1 MADKEYVID
10 NPDKPI
16 YTSLYQ
22 PIPLY
27 DEEGHPLT
35 DDEGRHRCKLICV
48 NGGASATTANVK
60 AAILLAFTKNR
71 VTIKE
76 VQQELSDTASSLTSS
91 IDNVK
96 QEFTSSINTVKTDL
110 TSNINN
116 TKQEFTSSLEST
128 RQELAS
134 SIDTAKADLTSSIN
148 TTKQEL
154 TSNINGVSSSL
165 NTAKQDLSS
174 NISNTKKEILDD
186 VTTKISNVSK
196 DVAGTYIK
204 GLSVSGKT
212 VTYTRGDGTTG
223 TINTQDTNTT
233 YNAGSNITL
242 SGTTFSLTKA
252 NVVGALGYTPPTQD
266 TNTTYSAGA
275 NITLIGTTF
284 SLTKANVVGALGY
297 TPPTQD
303 TNTTYSAGSNLSL
316 SGTRFNVSSTPTFN
330 SVKVTNNSSNGILL
344 GDYRIYVG

>member
-91 IDNVK
+91 INNAKQEFTSNLNNTKQELASSLNSTK

-110 TSNINN
+110 TS
-116 TKQEFTSSLEST
+116 SV
-128 RQELAS
+128 
-134 SIDTAKADLTSSIN
+134 N

-154 TSNINGVSSSL
+154 TSSINSVSSSL

-186 VTTKISNVSK
+186 VTTRISNVSK
-196 DVAGTYIK
+196 GVAGTYIK
-204 GLSVSGKT
+204 GLSVSGQT

-233 YNAGSNITL
+233 Y
-242 SGTTFSLTKA
+242 
-252 NVVGALGYTPPTQD
+252 
-266 TNTTYSAGA
+266 
-275 NITLIGTTF
+275 
-284 SLTKANVVGALGY
+284 
-297 TPPTQD
+297 
-303 TNTTYSAGSNLSL
+303 SAGSNLSL
-316 SGTRFNVSSTPTFN
+316 SGTQFNVSSAPTFN
-330 SVKVTNNSSNGILL
+330 NIKVTNNSSNGILF
-344 GDYRIYVG
+344 GKYRIYVG

>member
-91 IDNVK
+91 IDNAK
-96 QEFTSSINTVKTDL
+96 QEFTSNLNNTKQELTSSINTVKT
-110 TSNINN
+110 
-116 TKQEFTSSLEST
+116 
-128 RQELAS
+128 
-134 SIDTAKADLTSSIN
+134 DLTSSIN

-154 TSNINGVSSSL
+154 TSSINSVSSNL

-174 NISNTKKEILDD
+174 NISNTKQELVSSINSTKQEILND
-186 VTTKISNVSK
+186 VTTKISDVSK
-196 DVAGTYIK
+196 NVAGTYIK

-212 VTYTRGDGTTG
+212 VTYTKGDGTTG
-223 TINTQDTNTT
+223 TITTQDTNTT
-233 YNAGSNITL
+233 YSAGSNITL

-266 TNTTYSAGA
+266 TNTTYSAGS
-275 NITLIGTTF
+275 NITLSGTTF

-316 SGTRFNVSSTPTFN
+316 NGTQFNVSLAPTFN

>member
-35 DDEGRHRCKLICV
+35 DNEGRHRCKLICV

-91 IDNVK
+91 IDNA
-96 QEFTSSINTVKTDL
+96 
-110 TSNINN
+110 
-116 TKQEFTSSLEST
+116 KQEFTSSLKST

-134 SIDTAKADLTSSIN
+134 SIDTAKTDLTSSIN
-148 TTKQEL
+148 KTKQDLTSSIATAKQEL
-154 TSNINGVSSSL
+154 TSNINTTKTELTSSINSVSSSL
-165 NTAKQDLSS
+165 NTAKQNLSS

-186 VTTKISNVSK
+186 VTTRISNVSK
-196 DVAGTYIK
+196 NVAGTYIK

-212 VTYTRGDGTTG
+212 ITYTKGDGTTG
-223 TINTQDTNTT
+223 TITTQDTNTT
-233 YNAGSNITL
+233 YSAGSNITL

-252 NVVGALGYTPPTQD
+252 NVVGALGYTPP
-266 TNTTYSAGA
+266 A
-275 NITLIGTTF
+275 
-284 SLTKANVVGALGY
+284 
-297 TPPTQD
+297 QD

-316 SGTRFNVSSTPTFN
+316 NGTQFNVSSAPTFN
-330 SVKVTNNSSNGILL
+330 SVKVTNNSSNGILF